1 MLTMAMPPRIQPTQ
15 ASASAISFS
24 EIPPE
29 PMSTPMV
36 MKNGTA
42 IRLKDEMPLTHQAA
56 DIGQCLTLHQQ
67 AEHAGQTNGVC
78 DGKPQE
84 DHDKEAHKEDKNC
97 QCLDCHISFPPLQKS
112 S

>member
-24 EIPPE
+24 EMPPE

-42 IRLKDEMPLTHQAA
+42 IRLKEEIPLTIRRQTSVSACPCTSIHSTLDRPTAYA
-56 DIGQCLTLHQQ
+56 MGKRRKIITKKLTRRTMI
-67 AEHAGQTNGVC
+67 ASV
-78 DGKPQE
+78 
-84 DHDKEAHKEDKNC
+84 
-97 QCLDCHISFPPLQKS
+97 
-112 S
+112 